1 MNALFHWDYPF
12 SAWVEAPILL
22 GMRCLY
28 CGKELALFKKLTG
41 GGEFCS
47 EEHRQRY
54 HDEYNRLALSRL
66 LQAPV
71 AEPEPAEAT
80 TLRKRENAPPSLTA
94 GGRRLIESRPEPAR
108 VEVAA
113 SAAPEPPVVEAAV
126 EPAPPAGFVANVR
139 MAAQGREVRPRAA
152 EFRMESRPEA
162 REVARPELRI
172 EMTPSLGGLLGTTE
186 PGREPAVPEPSA
198 ALSFETALDSGMATA
213 VIWNYPATDFRPV
226 FELRETLRLELR
238 TSGIGLE
245 PEDTAEPPASGVS
258 VSISALGH
266 NIALDREGPPAE
278 EEAGEDEASEDLGG
292 IEIPSLWDAPLSGG
306 SPAAPAPLE
315 AAPGTNAPPLA
326 SPVPLRALDPLPV
339 PAAAAAPARPKAH
352 QVYSTAGLAEEVA
365 IPRLAGWPLR
375 PVILLGPKPVEAAPA
390 PGVDPSPVAPAAAE
404 TSAETGEVAENGPA
418 GAPKLSRRERARLA
432 RKVRVA
438 EPVTEAAAVAPAT
451 PVPPAVAMPA
461 EPAVAPAGRTEPAV
475 APPPPAKPAP
485 LAPAAAKPERRP
497 EPAAPEV
504 KIDAPSFGMR
514 AGGSTDAGGG
524 LAPGVKI
531 AAAAGG
537 VAVLAAIAYFGL
549 SGGSGAAGPAVVREA
564 PMLAMTEGSWAT
576 DWGSSEAGGR
586 PRRIA
591 FYRPTQALSD
601 YRVSFRGE
609 IPGRS
614 LGWVFRAAD
623 PKNYYASRLEILKR
637 GLNPTVVLVRYA
649 MINGEETAATQIPL
663 PMPVRID
670 TVYRVQVEALGNQ
683 FQTTVLGQ
691 VVDKWSDD
699 RLKSGG
705 VGLIYDRGDP
715 MPETRSL
722 EVTPLILQ
730 GKKR

>member
-1 MNALFHWDYPF
+1 
-12 SAWVEAPILL
+12 
-22 GMRCLY
+22 MRCLY

-71 AEPEPAEAT
+71 LEPDAASTT
-80 TLRKRENAPPSLTA
+80 TLRQRENAPAPLTV
-94 GGRRLIESRPEPAR
+94 GGRRLIESRPEPAMA
-108 VEVAA
+108 EVAA
-113 SAAPEPPVVEAAV
+113 STAPEPAVAEVAV
-126 EPAPPAGFVANVR
+126 EPAPPAGFVASPAL
-139 MAAQGREVRPRAA
+139 AAQGSAVRPRAA
-152 EFRMESRPEA
+152 EFRLESRPET
-162 REVARPELRI
+162 RDVARPELRI
-172 EMTPSLGGLLGTTE
+172 EMTPSLEGLLGSPE
-186 PGREPAVPEPSA
+186 PDPGPEPAVPEHSGT
-198 ALSFETALDSGMATA
+198 LSFETALQSGLSTA
-213 VIWNYPATDFRPV
+213 VIWNYPAADFRPT

-245 PEDTAEPPASGVS
+245 PEDTEDPPPSGVS

-266 NIALDREGPPAE
+266 NIALDREGTLTE
-278 EEAGEDEASEDLGG
+278 EEAGEDETSEDLGG
-292 IEIPSLWDAPLSGG
+292 IEIPSLWDAPLSG
-306 SPAAPAPLE
+306 SSAESEAPSEAPVE
-315 AAPGTNAPPLA
+315 ASTPPLA
-326 SPVPLRALDPLPV
+326 SPLPLRALDPLPV
-339 PAAAAAPARPKAH
+339 PVAGAAPARPKAH

-375 PVILLGPKPVEAAPA
+375 PVILLEPKPVAEAPAAPVVEAPA
-390 PGVDPSPVAPAAAE
+390 PVPVVPAPAVAAAPE
-404 TSAETGEVAENGPA
+404 AAADVEEVSENAPA
-418 GAPKLSRRERARLA
+418 GTPKLSRRERARLA
-432 RKVRVA
+432 RKTRVA
-438 EPVTEAAAVAPAT
+438 EPVAEAVTPAAPAE
-451 PVPPAVAMPA
+451 VPP
-461 EPAVAPAGRTEPAV
+461 PAGRPAAPVATPAARTEPAV
-475 APPPPAKPAP
+475 TPAPPAKPAP
-485 LAPAAAKPERRP
+485 VEPAAVKLERRP
-497 EPAAPEV
+497 EPAASEI
-504 KIDAPSFGMR
+504 KIDAPSFGMG
-514 AGGSTDAGGG
+514 ASGNTDSGGG

-549 SGGSGAAGPAVVREA
+549 SGGGSGSSGQAVVREA

-576 DWGSSEAGGR
+576 DWGASEAGGR
-586 PRRIA
+586 PRRLA

-614 LGWVFRAAD
+614 LGWMIRAAD

-649 MINGEETAATQIPL
+649 VINGEETAATQIPL

-670 TVYRVQVEALGNQ
+670 TVYRIQVEALGNK

-730 GKKR
+730 GNKK

>member
-1 MNALFHWDYPF
+1 
-12 SAWVEAPILL
+12 
-22 GMRCLY
+22 MRCLY

-71 AEPEPAEAT
+71 SEPDAASTT
-80 TLRKRENAPPSLTA
+80 TLRQRENAPPSLTV
-94 GGRRLIESRPEPAR
+94 GGRRLIESRPEPAMA
-108 VEVAA
+108 EVAA
-113 SAAPEPPVVEAAV
+113 SAAPEPAVAEVAV
-126 EPAPPAGFVANVR
+126 EPAPPAGFFANLSVT
-139 MAAQGREVRPRAA
+139 AQGSEVRPRAA
-152 EFRMESRPEA
+152 EFRMESRPET
-162 REVARPELRI
+162 RDVARPELRI
-172 EMTPSLGGLLGTTE
+172 EMTPSLEGLLGS
-186 PGREPAVPEPSA
+186 PEPEPEPLPEHSGT
-198 ALSFETALDSGMATA
+198 LSFETALESGLATA
-213 VIWNYPATDFRPV
+213 VIWNYPATDFRPT

-245 PEDTAEPPASGVS
+245 PEDTEDPPPSGVS

-266 NIALDREGPPAE
+266 NIALDREGPLAE
-278 EEAGEDEASEDLGG
+278 EEPVEDETSEDLRG

-306 SPAAPAPLE
+306 APAAEAPRE
-315 AAPGTNAPPLA
+315 AATETTAPPLA

-339 PAAAAAPARPKAH
+339 PVASAAPARPKAH

-375 PVILLGPKPVEAAPA
+375 PVILLGPKPEAEAPPAPVAEAPPPPPVATAPAVAAATEAITDADEAA
-390 PGVDPSPVAPAAAE
+390 
-404 TSAETGEVAENGPA
+404 ENTPA
-418 GAPKLSRRERARLA
+418 GTPKLSRRERARLA
-432 RKVRVA
+432 RKVRIA
-438 EPVTEAAAVAPAT
+438 EPVAETVTPPVAPVEPLAPSTVT
-451 PVPPAVAMPA
+451 PAA
-461 EPAVAPAGRTEPAV
+461 RTEPAV
-475 APPPPAKPAP
+475 APVPPEPAKPAP
-485 LAPAAAKPERRP
+485 VEPAAAKPERRP
-497 EPAAPEV
+497 EPPAREI
-504 KIDAPSFGMR
+504 KIDAPSFGMG
-514 AGGSTDAGGG
+514 AGGNTDAGGG

-531 AAAAGG
+531 AAAVGG

-549 SGGSGAAGPAVVREA
+549 SGGGSGSSGQAVVREA

-576 DWGSSEAGGR
+576 DWGASEAGGR
-586 PRRIA
+586 PRRLA

-614 LGWVFRAAD
+614 LGWMIRAAD

-649 MINGEETAATQIPL
+649 VINGEETAATQIPL

-670 TVYRVQVEALGNQ
+670 TVYRIQVEALGNK
-683 FQTTVLGQ
+683 FQTIVLGQ

-730 GKKR
+730 GKK